1 MLSFRR
7 PDLEEIPSFAKVHVQ
22 CWREAYRGIVP
33 DTVLKNLSVEKR
45 QKGWSDR
52 LQEAD
57 VYVLGVF
64 DDKRP
69 IGFLHSGPTGN
80 DAHIIADGQI
90 YGIYLL
96 EEFYRRGIGRR
107 LFGYAARDWIVRGE
121 SMCVESLAGNIRASQ
136 FYKAL
141 DGIEFP
147 GTAFRIEG
155 HELPQVHHHFADLE
169 RLTRL

>member
-1 MLSFRR
+1 MISFRR
-7 PDLEEIPSFAKVHVQ
+7 PELDEISSFAKIHVE

-33 DTVLKNLSVEKR
+33 DSVLKNLSLEKR

-57 VYVLGVF
+57 LYVLGVF
-64 DDKRP
+64 DDERP

-80 DAHIIADGQI
+80 DARITADGQI

-107 LFGYAARDWIVRGE
+107 LFGYATRDWIVRGK

-141 DGIEFP
+141 GGIEFP

-155 HELPQVHHHFADLE
+155 HELPQALHHFADLE
-169 RLTRL
+169 RLTKL